1 MTWVSH
7 RKSDL
12 ALVLAAPE
20 VSMTAFSTLV
30 RTATHEQHTETKA
43 STFMSDLLG
52 GRLGV
57 DA

>member
-1 MTWVSH
+1 
-7 RKSDL
+7 
-12 ALVLAAPE
+12 
-20 VSMTAFSTLV
+20 MTAFSTLV

-57 DA
+57 DAYAGPGPARSHLLKETHPTAG